1 MKNTNLLPIVL
12 LVFILNSCQFEKKD
26 PLTPCSKFDQA
37 DAHLLALMSEV
48 KSKHKGNPSFID
60 AFNME
65 QVYWVQY
72 RDRRLRAIYP
82 KKWDQHYRKKIGKK
96 LFNTCKCQELLRM
109 TERRIE
115 DLQMYLNKEPADQ
128 QDCPSKLNE

>member
-1 MKNTNLLPIVL
+1 VCATFDEIDVKIV
-12 LVFILNSCQFEKKD
+12 
-26 PLTPCSKFDQA
+26 
-37 DAHLLALMSEV
+37 ALMDEIQI
-48 KSKHKGNPSFID
+48 KHKGDRPFLD

-82 KKWDQHYRKKIGKK
+82 KKWDQHYRKNNGKK
-96 LFNTCKCQELLRM
+96 VFNPCKCRELLRLS
-109 TERRIE
+109 ERRIE
-115 DLQMYLNKEPADQ
+115 DLQMYLIGGPIDQ